1 MCSQLSIPSTTI
13 DTPQCSGNF
22 LAFEAFKQK
31 VLEANIYNVVR
42 RKRELRIFPNIN
54 FMCSGNLTKWI
65 VAGEAS
71 DTLGAE
77 LQIWRRSNMGQNSYT
92 LVGSSVLPVSSNSFV
107 GVYNY
112 TPSTPLEFQEGDILG
127 VYQYS
132 GSDRIQVYYQET
144 IGPANYRYSSDL
156 SMTPPLGIET
166 LTGPSLVKEEYDYPL
181 VTVEIGEHY
190 RTCIVLKYC

>member
-1 MCSQLSIPSTTI
+1 MCSQLSIPSITI
-13 DTPQCSGNF
+13 DNPQCSGNF

-42 RKRELRIFPNIN
+42 RKRELRIFPDIN

-71 DTLGAE
+71 DDTLGAE
-77 LQIWRRSNMGQNSYT
+77 LQIWRRSNIGQNSYT

-127 VYQYS
+127 VYQ
-132 GSDRIQVYYQET
+132 VYYQET
-144 IGPANYRYSSDL
+144 TGPANHPISQWPIYDSTTRY
-156 SMTPPLGIET
+156 
-166 LTGPSLVKEEYDYPL
+166 
-181 VTVEIGEHY
+181 
-190 RTCIVLKYC
+190 